1 MISTVV
7 ELISGTRPHIEGGA
21 VQNRCAAACRGEAAI
36 ASHCIDFLVRE
47 GNEAYERLTATTE

>member
-36 ASHCIDFLVRE
+36 ASHCMIRSFCAQQHTAVDI
-47 GNEAYERLTATTE
+47 RLLT